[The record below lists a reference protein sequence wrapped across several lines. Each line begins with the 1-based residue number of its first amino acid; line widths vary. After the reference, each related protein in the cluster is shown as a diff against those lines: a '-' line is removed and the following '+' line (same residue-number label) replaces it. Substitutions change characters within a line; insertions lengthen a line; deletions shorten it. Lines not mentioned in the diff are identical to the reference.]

1 MEMSSRRK
9 LVGPD
14 LSKLL
19 VWWALRS
26 RNGEAY
32 YDHRSRVVVCGPA
45 AAVEGA
51 EEGVHFGSEGGRLM
65 GHLPFDSGGIEVSW
79 EEELDEAG
87 MLLFFLFRSPARR
100 ADV

>member
-1 MEMSSRRK
+1 M
-9 LVGPD
+9 GWGFWTDD
-14 LSKLL
+14 LDCAWFF
-19 VWWALRS
+19 V
-26 RNGEAY
+26 
-32 YDHRSRVVVCGPA
+32 VVVCGPA

-79 EEELDEAG
+79 DEELNETG
-87 MLLFFLFRSPARR
+87 TLFFFFSLSPARG